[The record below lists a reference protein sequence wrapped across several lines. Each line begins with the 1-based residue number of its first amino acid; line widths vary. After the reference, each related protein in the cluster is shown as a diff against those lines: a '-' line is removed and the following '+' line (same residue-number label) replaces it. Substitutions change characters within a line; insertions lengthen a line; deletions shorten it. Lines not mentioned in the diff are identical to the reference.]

1 MKKEKIQDER
11 VLLQKRKIE
20 SDAFQ
25 ILFIGLFLS
34 ICIQSYIFNATF
46 SQYAV
51 EMICLIVISLYV
63 IVRNVMVGNNIF
75 DTHKVNQNIV
85 IINSIIGGVIAVVI
99 NTTLNYIKFK
109 ELYINETSDMLF
121 ASLITFLCAS
131 VFTFVV
137 LQVLYFINKKKQ
149 MKIDL
154 KLKEEEENEDK
165 NIK

>member
-11 VLLQKRKIE
+11 VLLQKRKIG

-34 ICIQSYIFNATF
+34 IFVQSYIFNAPF

-51 EMICLIVISLYV
+51 EMIFLIVISLYV
-63 IVRNVMVGNNIF
+63 ISRNIMVGNNIF
-75 DTHKVNQNIV
+75 DTDKANQKFV
-85 IINSIIGGVIAVVI
+85 IINSIICGVIVVLI
-99 NTTLNYIKFK
+99 NSTMNYIKFK
-109 ELYINETSDMLF
+109 DLFINEISDMLL

-131 VFTFVV
+131 VFTFGV
-137 LQVLYFINKKKQ
+137 LQLLYFINKKKQ

-154 KLKEEEENEDK
+154 KLKAEDEK
-165 NIK
+165 Y